1 MQEAAGAYR
10 AVVAGLSDAE
20 KSKAWS
26 EVYECL
32 KQFEASGSFDT
43 ELDLIIGSGARPS

>member
-20 KSKAWS
+20 KAKAWG
-26 EVYECL
+26 EVYSCL
-32 KQFEASGSFDT
+32 EQFETGRGFVT
-43 ELDLIIGSGARPS
+43 EFEVLIGSGAKPS